1 MRKFVLSIAVAL
13 IGFPALAD
21 NLDWT
26 HTSTTPA
33 EPFVQ
38 AVMVNHPDLNETQ
51 RVAIA
56 RMYQLAYYQNE
67 ITKNDETVDSDRELA
82 ERTQDAALQLAAIQL
97 HSFAVLPEMEDVLE
111 RMKAEEA
118 AGLTKV
124 STELEPDV
132 RRVSR
137 TMVAI
142 ALHWGDVG
150 NDIVQLSADRFI
162 GIADSG
168 ANFVEAQE
176 AAEDAICTLQ
186 SVNDVMDG
194 VVGFFPNAMALAYV
208 ENLYY

>member
-1 MRKFVLSIAVAL
+1 
-13 IGFPALAD
+13 
-21 NLDWT
+21 
-26 HTSTTPA
+26 
-33 EPFVQ
+33 
-38 AVMVNHPDLNETQ
+38 
-51 RVAIA
+51 
-56 RMYQLAYYQNE
+56 
-67 ITKNDETVDSDRELA
+67 
-82 ERTQDAALQLAAIQL
+82 
-97 HSFAVLPEMEDVLE
+97 
-111 RMKAEEA
+111 
-118 AGLTKV
+118 
-124 STELEPDV
+124 
-132 RRVSR
+132 
-137 TMVAI
+137 MVAI

>member
-1 MRKFVLSIAVAL
+1 MRFSIFSIAVAL
-13 IGFPALAD
+13 IGSPAFAD
-21 NLDWT
+21 DLDCT
-26 HTSTTPA
+26 HTPSTHA

-67 ITKNDETVDSDRELA
+67 ITKNDETSAVDRELA

-97 HSFAVLPEMEDVLE
+97 KSFGVLPEMEDVLA
-111 RMKAEEA
+111 RMQAEEA

-124 STELEPDV
+124 SAELKPDV
-132 RRVSR
+132 RRVSL

-168 ANFVEAQE
+168 VYTVEAQE

-186 SVNDVMDG
+186 SVNGVMEG
-194 VVGFFPNAMALAYV
+194 VVGFFPNAMSLAYV